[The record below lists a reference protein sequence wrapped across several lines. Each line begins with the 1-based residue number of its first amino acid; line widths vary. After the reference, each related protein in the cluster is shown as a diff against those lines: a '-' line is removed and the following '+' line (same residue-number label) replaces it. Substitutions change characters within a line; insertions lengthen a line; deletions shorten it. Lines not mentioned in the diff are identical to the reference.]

1 MIDASTLTLSP
12 LLPPMVIAAVAGPA
26 LLLTGYSL
34 LRRASGSASRLAVV
48 AVLGAILLNPSLV
61 TEQRQTLPDVALVV
75 VDHSPSQQLG
85 ARPQQTEA
93 ALKALREKLSA
104 LPDLEVRQVDSP
116 AGGDETR
123 LFAEADRALADVP
136 ESRRAGVILLTDGQV
151 HDVPQ
156 HSAHGPI
163 HALITG
169 HKNERDRRLEII
181 SAPGYGLL
189 GKDVT
194 AKVRV
199 SDLPDNARAPATLLL
214 HGEDGSTERLKIE
227 TGRDVEIS
235 LPITHAGV
243 NLMALEVEPVEG
255 EITTANNSAALLVN
269 GVRDRLRVLL
279 ISGMPHNGERVW
291 RNVFKSDPSVDL
303 VHFTILRRPDKQNF
317 VPERELSL
325 IPFPVDELF
334 AAKLREFD
342 LVVFDRYSERN
353 LLMPMYLENIANY
366 VRQGGAL
373 LDATGPDLA
382 GRAGLANT
390 PLGPV
395 LPSTPTGD
403 VSTDSFRPQISPQGR
418 RHPVTASLPGEANWG
433 PWLREA
439 TVDADSSAQVLM
451 QGQNRNPLLL
461 LSKVDE
467 GRVAQITSDQ
477 IWLWARGYQGGG
489 PQAELLRPLVHWLMK
504 EPELEENR
512 LVATSGD
519 NRIELVR
526 HSLEASDAPV
536 TAILPDGSNQ
546 SITMK
551 DDGSKASGV
560 LETNMPGI
568 YRFKDGDHSTLAL
581 LGRPNAPELRDQR
594 ASTEKLEALMKDSRG
609 GAIWLE
615 DYPQGP
621 ELRRVSAN
629 RNAAGSNWLGLV
641 RNGDYS
647 VTAFKTTRLLPLLL
661 ALLLSLTPLLAGW
674 RREGK

>member
-1 MIDASTLTLSP
+1 
-12 LLPPMVIAAVAGPA
+12 
-26 LLLTGYSL
+26 
-34 LRRASGSASRLAVV
+34 
-48 AVLGAILLNPSLV
+48 
-61 TEQRQTLPDVALVV
+61 
-75 VDHSPSQQLG
+75 
-85 ARPQQTEA
+85 
-93 ALKALREKLSA
+93 
-104 LPDLEVRQVDSP
+104 
-116 AGGDETR
+116 
-123 LFAEADRALADVP
+123 
-136 ESRRAGVILLTDGQV
+136 
-151 HDVPQ
+151 
-156 HSAHGPI
+156 
-163 HALITG
+163 
-169 HKNERDRRLEII
+169 
-181 SAPGYGLL
+181 
-189 GKDVT
+189 
-194 AKVRV
+194 
-199 SDLPDNARAPATLLL
+199 
-214 HGEDGSTERLKIE
+214 
-227 TGRDVEIS
+227 
-235 LPITHAGV
+235 
-243 NLMALEVEPVEG
+243 
-255 EITTANNSAALLVN
+255 
-269 GVRDRLRVLL
+269 
-279 ISGMPHNGERVW
+279 
-291 RNVFKSDPSVDL
+291 
-303 VHFTILRRPDKQNF
+303 
-317 VPERELSL
+317 
-325 IPFPVDELF
+325 
-334 AAKLREFD
+334 
-342 LVVFDRYSERN
+342 
-353 LLMPMYLENIANY
+353 MPMYLENIANY

-382 GRAGLANT
+382 ERAGLANT

-395 LPSTPTGD
+395 LPSTQPGMSAPI
-403 VSTDSFRPQISPQGR
+403 VSAQISPQGR

-594 ASTEKLEALMKDSRG
+594 MRVGIIQACGLELFLAHGLAALDAFRIRLAEGAGG
-609 GAIWLE
+609 GAAF
-615 DYPQGP
+615 
-621 ELRRVSAN
+621 S
-629 RNAAGSNWLGLV
+629 SK
-641 RNGDYS
+641 S
-647 VTAFKTTRLLPLLL
+647 VL
-661 ALLLSLTPLLAGW
+661 
-674 RREGK
+674 